1 MGATP
6 RLVPGVVS
14 RSSVGDRNGAWL
26 ALHDERI
33 VSTNAHWTR
42 RGLSESEASR
52 PPETSARGSGD
63 WPLVDLELPDERRLV
78 DPFHQAVAGEDA
90 LDLGG
95 AMDIRAKGRTHHAEP
110 GVYESG
116 AEPANPRVTRVDEA
130 ISATRQGC
138 RATDES
144 GHVSIAAD
152 NSIKRDKVSR
162 LDLIRERDE
171 VAREGLR
178 AIGVAFSAPI
188 DVVICDCAAS
198 CSAKV
203 ERRRVSRTVVRF
215 IGN

>member
-178 AIGVAFSAPI
+178 AIGVALSVGLLAGDR
-188 DVVICDCAAS
+188 DVGA
-198 CSAKV
+198 
-203 ERRRVSRTVVRF
+203 
-215 IGN
+215 